1 MGPGSLRRLAAILAV
16 ALPAVTAPAASGA
29 EPLETPEAAAGAWA
43 KELLGSFARSPRREE
58 VGRVMAMQPLR
69 PRHFEALN
77 RRQRRQLDGWLRRAF
92 DETAL
97 GSFTLIDMESMR
109 DISDM
114 IEDSGATR
122 EAWWERYR
130 KVLEG
135 ARVRVNIVCKSIPG
149 EDRISLDCSAVDM
162 TDGARIG
169 GAAAAFRLEW
179 LNRPVALEFAVRSVA
194 AEIVAGMEKPEGTG
208 EIRIGDASPLSKHV
222 AEMLGDAIAQRVRA
236 GIGWA
241 SVGTGDRDG
250 EARHR
255 LEVRLDR
262 FGDRLV
268 LRVVH
273 YENGLRRPAVRERI
287 APLSLPKGIPGRRD
301 PADVVLP
308 EGYTL
313 ADWAMLA
320 EERLQ
325 GGETRRV
332 LLEAN
337 AHLRE
342 HGPIPALLK
351 VRERA
356 ASDLLAAIP
365 LNGEE
370 DAAQALARIED
381 IEALAGKEL
390 ASLHLK
396 ARAHRLLGD
405 YDAEAEARS
414 QWLAAADERPG
425 RREMVRTLAE
435 ARALGRAAAAFAERM
450 GRPFSENARDA
461 ATGWTDMHSAAALD
475 LPRAA
480 AALAERKMDPDA
492 RLRRSGFLGSSLA
505 RALGPRFETWKA
517 DGETPL
523 MIAAAADAR
532 DAAESLLRQGA
543 DIRARDANGTTALH
557 HALAHRAFR
566 TAELLLERGA
576 EIDAGDDRGDTPLHR
591 AARRD
596 DRAAA
601 KFLLERGA
609 GVDAADASGS
619 KPLHHAAWNGAA
631 GTVALLLERG
641 AGTGARDR
649 RGDTPLHRAAG
660 HDALQIGKLL
670 LDRGADIEARNLHG
684 MTPLHRAAWAG
695 AGEFAVL
702 LLDRG
707 ADVNARDGD
716 GVTPLHRAAW
726 RDLPAMAKLLLDRGA
741 EVDAGNEYGAAPSHY
756 AAWNDARKTL
766 DLLLR
771 RGANAGAKD
780 DAGRSIEEL
789 AAGGPQSADR

>member
-1 MGPGSLRRLAAILAV
+1 MHPISC
-16 ALPAVTAPAASGA
+16 
-29 EPLETPEAAAGAWA
+29 PL
-43 KELLGSFARSPRREE
+43 
-58 VGRVMAMQPLR
+58 Q
-69 PRHFEALN
+69 
-77 RRQRRQLDGWLRRAF
+77 
-92 DETAL
+92 
-97 GSFTLIDMESMR
+97 
-109 DISDM
+109 
-114 IEDSGATR
+114 
-122 EAWWERYR
+122 
-130 KVLEG
+130 
-135 ARVRVNIVCKSIPG
+135 C
-149 EDRISLDCSAVDM
+149 
-162 TDGARIG
+162 
-169 GAAAAFRLEW
+169 
-179 LNRPVALEFAVRSVA
+179 
-194 AEIVAGMEKPEGTG
+194 
-208 EIRIGDASPLSKHV
+208 
-222 AEMLGDAIAQRVRA
+222 
-236 GIGWA
+236 
-241 SVGTGDRDG
+241 
-250 EARHR
+250 

-262 FGDRLV
+262 LGDRLV
-268 LRVVH
+268 LRVAH
-273 YENGLRRPAVRERI
+273 YENGHRRSAVRERI
-287 APLSLPKGIPGRRD
+287 APFSLPEGIPGRRD

-308 EGYTL
+308 DGYTL

-337 AHLRE
+337 AHVRE

-351 VRERA
+351 VRQRA

-365 LNGEE
+365 LDEEE

-381 IEALAGKEL
+381 IEALAGKGL
-390 ASLHLK
+390 ASLSLK

-414 QWLAAADERPG
+414 GWLAAADERPE
-425 RREMVRTLAE
+425 RRVMVRALAE

-480 AALAERKMDPDA
+480 GALAERKMDPDA
-492 RLRRSGFLGSSLA
+492 RLRRSGFLGSGLA
-505 RALGPRFETWKA
+505 RPLGALFETWKA

-532 DAAESLLRQGA
+532 DAAESLLRRGA

-576 EIDAGDDRGDTPLHR
+576 DIDAGDDRGDTPLHR

-601 KFLLERGA
+601 EFLLERGA
-609 GVDAADASGS
+609 GLAAADASGS
-619 KPLHHAAWNGAA
+619 TPLHHAAWNGAA
-631 GTVALLLERG
+631 ETVALLLERG
-641 AGTGARDR
+641 AATGARDR

-660 HDALQIGKLL
+660 RDALQIGTLL
-670 LDRGADIEARNLHG
+670 LDRGAELEARNLHG

-695 AGEFAVL
+695 ADGFAAL

-707 ADVNARDGD
+707 ADVDARDGD

-741 EVDAGNEYGAAPSHY
+741 ELDAGNDYGAAPSHY
-756 AAWNDARKTL
+756 AAWNGARQTL

-771 RGANAGAKD
+771 RGADAGARD
-780 DAGRSIEEL
+780 NAGRSIEDL
-789 AAGGPQSADR
+789 AAGSSASADR